1 MRKAILTG
9 LILFWVSG
17 AAFAQ
22 QYIISTVA
30 GNGTSDFSGD
40 GGLATSTSLLAPR
53 GVAVDGS
60 GNLYIGDSGNQRIRK
75 VYAAFFGIITTVAGN
90 GTAGLSGDGGP
101 AGSASLSYPGGVA
114 VDGAGNLYIADS
126 GNQRIRKVDTAG
138 IITTVAGNGVR
149 GFSGDGRPAGSASL
163 SYPGGVAVDGAGNLY
178 IADSGNQRIRKVDT
192 AGIITT
198 VAGNGTAGFTGD
210 FGPATSA
217 RFNNPSGVAVDG
229 AGNLYIA
236 DSGNQRIRK
245 LSPGTVSSNL
255 LVPWVSGLSPANAGA
270 GNIKGFALTVYGSNF
285 VSDSVV
291 QWNGSNRST
300 TFVSSTELSATISA
314 ADLASPVTAQVSV
327 LNPTSSGGISNSLT
341 FPVQALSRIGS
352 FGQVAS
358 GGGWETTMVLLNL
371 SDSAVAARVSF
382 FADDGTPLTFRIK
395 GSVSSGPFT
404 DVTIAPGSSV
414 SLVSEA
420 STAGLVTG
428 WADVEASGA
437 LRGYSIFRLRL
448 PGLPDRGSPGIPMD
462 VKSAPSLTV
471 PFDNTNGYVTG
482 FALANQSTNAATIT
496 ANLLDS
502 TGAQITSTQINLPG
516 LGHKAFY
523 VPQQFPQSANQIGV
537 IQFQSAAGGITGT
550 GLRFDPSGSFT
561 SWYPPF

>member
-126 GNQRIRKVDTAG
+126 SNQRIRKVDTAG
-138 IITTVAGNGVR
+138 IITTV
-149 GFSGDGRPAGSASL
+149 S
-163 SYPGGVAVDGAGNLY
+163 
-178 IADSGNQRIRKVDT
+178 
-192 AGIITT
+192 
-198 VAGNGTAGFTGD
+198 GNGTAGFTGD

-270 GNIKGFALTVYGSNF
+270 GNIKGFALTVYGNNF

-352 FGQVAS
+352 FGQVSS
-358 GGGWETTMVLLNL
+358 GGGWE
-371 SDSAVAARVSF
+371 
-382 FADDGTPLTFRIK
+382 
-395 GSVSSGPFT
+395 
-404 DVTIAPGSSV
+404 
-414 SLVSEA
+414 
-420 STAGLVTG
+420 
-428 WADVEASGA
+428 
-437 LRGYSIFRLRL
+437 
-448 PGLPDRGSPGIPMD
+448 
-462 VKSAPSLTV
+462 
-471 PFDNTNGYVTG
+471 
-482 FALANQSTNAATIT
+482 
-496 ANLLDS
+496 
-502 TGAQITSTQINLPG
+502 
-516 LGHKAFY
+516 
-523 VPQQFPQSANQIGV
+523 
-537 IQFQSAAGGITGT
+537 
-550 GLRFDPSGSFT
+550 
-561 SWYPPF
+561 

>member
-1 MRKAILTG
+1 
-9 LILFWVSG
+9 
-17 AAFAQ
+17 
-22 QYIISTVA
+22 
-30 GNGTSDFSGD
+30 
-40 GGLATSTSLLAPR
+40 
-53 GVAVDGS
+53 
-60 GNLYIGDSGNQRIRK
+60 
-75 VYAAFFGIITTVAGN
+75 
-90 GTAGLSGDGGP
+90 
-101 AGSASLSYPGGVA
+101 

-126 GNQRIRKVDTAG
+126 GNHRIRKVDTAG
-138 IITTVAGNGVR
+138 IITTVAGNGR
-149 GFSGDGRPAGSASL
+149 AGFS
-163 SYPGGVAVDGAGNLY
+163 
-178 IADSGNQRIRKVDT
+178 
-192 AGIITT
+192 
-198 VAGNGTAGFTGD
+198 GD

-285 VSDSVV
+285 VSGSVV

-341 FPVQALSRIGS
+341 FPVQALSPIGS
-352 FGQVAS
+352 FAQVAS
-358 GGGWETTMVLLNL
+358 GGGWSTSVDLINN
-371 SDSAVAARVSF
+371 SGSAVAARISF
-382 FADDGTPLTFRIK
+382 LADDGTPLTFPIT
-395 GSVSSGPFT
+395 GSASSGPVT
-404 DVTIAPGSSV
+404 DLTIPPYTGV
-414 SLVSEA
+414 GLDSEA
-420 STAGLVTG
+420 TTAGVVTG

-437 LRGYSIFRLRL
+437 LNVYSILRLRL
-448 PGLPDRGSPGIPMD
+448 PGLPQQADIYVRMDTSP
-462 VKSAPSLTV
+462 APSLTV
-471 PFDNTNGYVTG
+471 PFDNTNGCVTG

-502 TGAQITSTQINLPG
+502 TGTQITSTQINLPG
-516 LGHKAFY
+516 HGHAAFY
-523 VPQQFPQSANQIGV
+523 VPQQFPQSANQIGI

-561 SWYPPF
+561 SVPIIR